1 MTEAFFTP
9 EILGFPV
16 KFNEVMYNPIGGS
29 DYEFIELKN
38 ISQTEVDLS
47 WHRIKGID
55 FLFRLHAK
63 IDPGECVLLANDDNP
78 QAFVKRYPRLD
89 VYGWYSGR
97 LANGGEKL
105 TLESPEGQELLMFK
119 YDDKEPWPRANDI
132 LGYSIN
138 IIDPLAD
145 AKNPANWEPNPQ
157 KGGTPG
163 K

>member
-1 MTEAFFTP
+1 
-9 EILGFPV
+9 
-16 KFNEVMYNPIGGS
+16 MYNPIGGS
-29 DYEFIELKN
+29 EYEFIELKN

-55 FLFRLHAK
+55 FLFRLQAK
-63 IDPGECVLLANDDNP
+63 LGPGECILLANDDNP

-97 LANGGEKL
+97 LDNGGEKL
-105 TLESPEGQELLMFK
+105 TLQSPEGKELVMFK

-145 AKNPANWEPNPQ
+145 ANNPANWKPNPQ